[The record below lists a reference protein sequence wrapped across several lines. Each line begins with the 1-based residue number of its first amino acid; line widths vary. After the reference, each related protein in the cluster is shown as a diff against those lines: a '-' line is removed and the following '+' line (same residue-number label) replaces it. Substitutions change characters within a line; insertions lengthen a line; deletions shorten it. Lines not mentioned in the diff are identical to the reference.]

1 MRVDGRKTQ
10 HFHMTLTALEKS
22 GKVQICNLTLRPF
35 GFFYVPIEASLK
47 SIKVTGAVSI

>member
-1 MRVDGRKTQ
+1 
-10 HFHMTLTALEKS
+10 MTLTALEKS

-47 SIKVTGAVSI
+47 SIKVTGAVRSLKVCVIVIAAKM